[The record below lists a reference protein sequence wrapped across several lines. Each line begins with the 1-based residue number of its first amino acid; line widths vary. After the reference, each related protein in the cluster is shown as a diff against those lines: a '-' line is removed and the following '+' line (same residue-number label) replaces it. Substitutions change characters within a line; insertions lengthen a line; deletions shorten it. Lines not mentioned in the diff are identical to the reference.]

1 MLKAI
6 ASRNC
11 FYLCRPMG
19 KSLENKWFLLLI
31 IALTWGSSF
40 ILIKKSL
47 LVFSP
52 YEIGAF
58 RVAVSGLI
66 LGYIGFPT
74 LRKMEKK
81 TLFWVALTDFFGNF
95 LPMYLFPIA
104 QTRVSSSM
112 AGILDSL
119 VPVFVLILGFFL
131 FGIKSKWLQVF
142 GALIGFAGAAMLM
155 YISETTSEESK
166 IGYALLVVLATACY
180 AVAGLI
186 IKEKLQH
193 VPSVKL
199 SGAVFSVWMI
209 PSLIILIFSG
219 FFNDFEANPQTWEAL
234 GYLSILTVVGTAIAM
249 ILYYKLIQKTS
260 AVFASSVTYLLP
272 LVAVVWGLLDG
283 EKFSVWYVIGG
294 LLILWG
300 IYLIRE
306 KKKDIHPIP
315 R

>member
-1 MLKAI
+1 MRKL
-6 ASRNC
+6 
-11 FYLCRPMG
+11 F
-19 KSLENKWFLLLI
+19 ENRWFLLII

-58 RVAVSGLI
+58 RVVISGLI
-66 LGYIGFPT
+66 LGYIGIPA
-74 LRKMEKK
+74 LRKMDKK
-81 TLFWVALTDFFGNF
+81 TLFWVALTGFCGNF

-119 VPVFVLILGFFL
+119 VPIFVLVLGYLL
-131 FGIKSKWLQVF
+131 FAIKSRWLQVF
-142 GALIGFAGAAMLM
+142 GALIGFAGAAILL
-155 YISETTSEESK
+155 YFSETSSEESQLA
-166 IGYALLVVLATACY
+166 YALLIVLATAFY
-180 AVAGLI
+180 AASGLI

-193 VPSVKL
+193 VPSLQL
-199 SGAVFSVWMI
+199 SGAVFSLWMI

-219 FFNDFEANPQTWEAL
+219 FFTDFEGNPQTWEAL
-234 GYLSILTVVGTAIAM
+234 GYLSILTVVGTTIAM
-249 ILYYKLIQKTS
+249 VLYYKLIQNTS
-260 AVFASSVTYLLP
+260 AVFASTVTYLLP
-272 LVAVVWGLLDG
+272 LVAVIWGILDG
-283 EKFSVWYVIGG
+283 EKFSLWYVIGG

-306 KKKDIHPIP
+306 KNKKSNPAA

>member
-1 MLKAI
+1 
-6 ASRNC
+6 
-11 FYLCRPMG
+11 MG
-19 KSLENKWFLLLI
+19 KIFENRWFLLTVL
-31 IALTWGSSF
+31 ALTWGSSF

-58 RVAVSGLI
+58 RVSVSGLI
-66 LGYIGFPT
+66 LCYIGFPA
-74 LRKMEKK
+74 LRKMNRN
-81 TLFWVALTDFFGNF
+81 TIFWLVLAGFFGNF

-104 QTRVSSSM
+104 QTRVSSSL

-119 VPVFVLILGFFL
+119 VPIFVLILGFFL

-142 GALIGFAGAAMLM
+142 GAFIGFAGAAMLM
-155 YISETTSEESK
+155 YFSEATSEESK
-166 IGYALLVVLATACY
+166 LGYALLVVLATASY
-180 AVAGLI
+180 GAAGLI

-199 SGAVFSVWMI
+199 SSAVFSVWMI
-209 PSLIILIFSG
+209 PSLIVLFFSG
-219 FFNDFEANPQTWEAL
+219 FFNDFKDNPNTWEAL
-234 GYLSILTVVGTAIAM
+234 GYLSILTVMGTAIAVM
-249 ILYYKLIQKTS
+249 LYYKLIQQTS
-260 AVFASSVTYLLP
+260 AVFASTVTYLMP
-272 LVAVVWGLLDG
+272 LVAVIWGLLDG

-294 LLILWG
+294 MLILWG

-306 KKKDIHPIP
+306 KKMKVKVVP

>member
-1 MLKAI
+1 MKI
-6 ASRNC
+6 
-11 FYLCRPMG
+11 F
-19 KSLENKWFLLLI
+19 LENRWFLLIVL
-31 IALTWGSSF
+31 ALTWGSSF

-58 RVAVSGLI
+58 RVGVSGLI
-66 LGYIGFPT
+66 LCYIGFPA
-74 LRKMEKK
+74 LRKMTRN
-81 TLFWVALTDFFGNF
+81 TLFWMVLAGFFGNF

-104 QTRVSSSM
+104 QTRVSSSL

-119 VPVFVLILGFFL
+119 VPIFVLILGFFL
-131 FGIKSKWLQVF
+131 FGIKTKRLQVF
-142 GALIGFAGAAMLM
+142 GAVIGFAGAVMLM
-155 YISETTSEESK
+155 YFSEATSEESK
-166 IGYALLVVLATACY
+166 LGYALLVVLATACY
-180 AVAGLI
+180 GAAGLI

-199 SGAVFSVWMI
+199 SSAVFSIWMI
-209 PSLIILIFSG
+209 PSLAILFFSG
-219 FFNDFEANPQTWEAL
+219 FFHDIENNPSTWEAL
-234 GYLSILTVVGTAIAM
+234 GYLSILTVMGTAIAVM
-249 ILYYKLIQKTS
+249 LYYKLIQQTS
-260 AVFASSVTYLLP
+260 AVFASTVTYLLP

-283 EKFSVWYVIGG
+283 EKFSMWYVIGG

-306 KKKDIHPIP
+306 KKKDIQTIP

>member
-1 MLKAI
+1 
-6 ASRNC
+6 
-11 FYLCRPMG
+11 MG
-19 KSLENKWFLLLI
+19 KIIENKWFLLII

-47 LVFSP
+47 LVFTP

-66 LGYIGFPT
+66 LGYIGFPA
-74 LRKMEKK
+74 LRKMSKK
-81 TLFWVALTDFFGNF
+81 TLFWVALTGFFGNF

-104 QTRVSSSM
+104 QTRVSSSL

-131 FGIKSKWLQVF
+131 FGIKSKWLQVL
-142 GALIGFAGAAMLM
+142 GAIVGFAGAAMLM
-155 YISETTSEESK
+155 YFSEATSEESK
-166 IGYALLVVLATACY
+166 LGYALLVVLATACY
-180 AVAGLI
+180 AVAALI
-186 IKEKLQH
+186 IKQKLGH
-193 VPSVKL
+193 VQSIKL
-199 SGAVFSVWMI
+199 SGAVFSVWMV
-209 PSLIILIFSG
+209 PSLLILIFSG
-219 FFNDFEANPQTWEAL
+219 FFTSFEANPKTWEAL
-234 GYLSILTVVGTAIAM
+234 GYLSILTVIGTAIAM
-249 ILYYKLIQKTS
+249 ILYYKLIQNTTP
-260 AVFASSVTYLLP
+260 VFASTVTYLLP

-283 EKFSVWYVIGG
+283 EKFSIWHVIGG

-306 KKKDIHPIP
+306 KKKDIQPVA